1 MAQVEL
7 TQCDMSLEKAIV
19 SGKEKRKAYRGS
31 KAFDCTCRNHGSC
44 SYCERNRTLFD
55 KKARLRV
62 ADQVDEW
69 FGYWNLPDPHD
80 AITNAYDERLKQ
92 IGVDPW
98 DFETRRELDV

>member
-1 MAQVEL
+1 
-7 TQCDMSLEKAIV
+7 MSLEKAIIHK
-19 SGKEKRKAYRGS
+19 KEHRKPYRGS
-31 KAFDCTCRNHGSC
+31 KRFDCSCRNHGSC
-44 SYCERNRTLFD
+44 GYCESNRTLFD

-62 ADQVDEW
+62 EGQVDEW

-80 AITNAYDERLKQ
+80 ASSDAYDSRLKE